1 MDGNTSISDPNQGQ
15 DNVQSQGQ
23 GSAGNT
29 TWASIQAAVVS
40 RLHSVK
46 EGVVH
51 IISKLR
57 DYIKNIKDNNTTEP
71 DYSDLPI
78 DPDHDITTPQS
89 ESGAEVPQEDVPSE
103 KSVPSG
109 DDQPAI
115 KDVDAAPS
123 DETPSDNT
131 VDDNDV
137 SEPEPEGSGR
147 ELTGSY
153 MPMKGM
159 DFSDIDTSNLQAYES
174 QHLVNMAAIK
184 FAQAHSVMVDGETSF
199 DVDDLSERLDSFT
212 DYATAYANIK
222 ERTSSGIEF
231 DNAMKSL
238 QGMPNYAENNR
249 IMSEILEEQQNFLD
263 EIRDASDRGVSN
275 TIAICRK
282 YPTAAF
288 AGGDISYDEYTEYLD
303 DRRGLG
309 VDLLNDGDDKKN
321 SELVDITENENN
333 YDPLTIRNLARIRF
347 AKSMSKEGA
356 FDMDALDEKMKLFD
370 EHAKHVDDYDDSD
383 ASAKTDSA
391 FKEMYD
397 TCKADVDKFKSA
409 ESAKHDEALKI
420 PVSSGQDATMKYFYE
435 DYSDPDIVYAAGRID
450 RETYESKL
458 TTNLIGLSAD
468 DFKDYV
474 ANARASQAD
483 EVAPQSQDADFDID

>member
-1 MDGNTSISDPNQGQ
+1 MDDNTFANGQ
-15 DNVQSQGQ
+15 DNTS
-23 GSAGNT
+23 SGNT
-29 TWASIQAAVVS
+29 TWASIQAAVAS
-40 RLHSVK
+40 RLRSVK

-78 DPDHDITTPQS
+78 DPNHDTTAPQS
-89 ESGAEVPQEDVPSE
+89 ESGAEVSQGDTPSE
-103 KSVPSG
+103 KSMPSG
-109 DDQPAI
+109 GDQPVI
-115 KDVDAAPS
+115 GDVDAAPS

-131 VDDNDV
+131 ADNSDA
-137 SEPEPEGSGR
+137 PEPEGSGR

-153 MPMKGM
+153 MPMRGM

-184 FAQAHSVMVDGETSF
+184 FAQAHSVMVDGETQF

-249 IMSEILEEQQNFLD
+249 IMSEVLEEQQNFLD
-263 EIRDASDRGVSN
+263 EVRNASDRGDTN
-275 TIAICRK
+275 TIAICMK

-321 SELVDITENENN
+321 SELIGIADNENN

-370 EHAKHVDDYDDSD
+370 EYAKHVDDYDDSD

-420 PVSSGQDATMKYFYE
+420 PVSSGQEATMKYFYE
-435 DYSDPDIVYAAGRID
+435 GYLDPDIVYAAGRID

-483 EVAPQSQDADFDID
+483 EVAPQSQDADLDID